1 MHKNIRRRRIA
12 LVLGIIAIDN
22 LRELALGALTAA
34 NSQSRPKRLLST
46 LGAETK
52 LFDPEGLPVDSE
64 GSSSHAKVLELAELT
79 NWSDGHVWCSPE
91 HHGSMS
97 GVMKLII
104 DYLPSS
110 KQASAVRGKPLCLMQ
125 VAGGQLSGNALNE
138 MQRVGRSLGMYST
151 SRQIAVAD
159 VSKQLFEGGV
169 SRGSFATGWAMPWT
183 SFSSSPYCC
192 AIMRSG
198 CMMCRARASRASG
211 SSRRD
216 NPSYLKSASWR
227 FWRPEASKLAGS
239 SHCSKARLMA
249 GQSRSMIA
257 NQAVSRLRLL

>member
-1 MHKNIRRRRIA
+1 MFPTSIDAAGHYFRNFPSMTTSSGTQQRPRILLLYGSA
-12 LVLGIIAIDN
+12 RAGSYS
-22 LRELALGALTAA
+22 RQLTVEAE
-34 NSQSRPKRLLST
+34 RLLST

-104 DYLPSS
+104 DYLPSG
-110 KQASAVRGKPLCLMQ
+110 KQTSGVRGKPLCLMQ

-159 VSKQLFEGGV
+159 VSKQLFEGGTLTQQL
-169 SRGSFATGWAMPWT
+169 RDRLADAMDELFKLSVLLRDHAEWLQDVPST
-183 SFSSSPYCC
+183 RKPRVG
-192 AIMRSG
+192 IV
-198 CMMCRARASRASG
+198 
-211 SSRRD
+211 SSR
-216 NPSYLKSASWR
+216 
-227 FWRPEASKLAGS
+227 
-239 SHCSKARLMA
+239 
-249 GQSRSMIA
+249 
-257 NQAVSRLRLL
+257 

>member
-1 MHKNIRRRRIA
+1 MTTPSGTQQRPRILLLYGSA
-12 LVLGIIAIDN
+12 RSGSYSRQLTIEAESL
-22 LRELALGALTAA
+22 LTA
-34 NSQSRPKRLLST
+34 

-79 NWSDGHVWCSPE
+79 TWSDGHVWCSPE

-104 DYLPSS
+104 DYLPSG
-110 KQASAVRGKPLCLMQ
+110 KQGSAVRGKPLCLMQ

-159 VSKQLFEGGV
+159 VSKQLFDGGALTQQL
-169 SRGSFATGWAMPWT
+169 RDRLADAMDELFKLSVLFRDNAAWLQDVPST
-183 SFSSSPYCC
+183 RKPRVG
-192 AIMRSG
+192 IV
-198 CMMCRARASRASG
+198 
-211 SSRRD
+211 SSR
-216 NPSYLKSASWR
+216 
-227 FWRPEASKLAGS
+227 
-239 SHCSKARLMA
+239 
-249 GQSRSMIA
+249 
-257 NQAVSRLRLL
+257 

>member
-1 MHKNIRRRRIA
+1 MFRPASMPPVHYFRNFPSMTTSTGTQQRPRILLLYGSA
-12 LVLGIIAIDN
+12 RSGSYSRL
-22 LRELALGALTAA
+22 LTVEAE
-34 NSQSRPKRLLST
+34 RLLSA

-104 DYLPSS
+104 DYLPSG
-110 KQASAVRGKPLCLMQ
+110 KQASSVRGKPLCLMQ

-159 VSKQLFEGGV
+159 VSKQLFEGALP
-169 SRGSFATGWAMPWT
+169 SELRDRLADAMDELFKLSVLLRDHAEWLQDVPST
-183 SFSSSPYCC
+183 RKPRVG
-192 AIMRSG
+192 IV
-198 CMMCRARASRASG
+198 
-211 SSRRD
+211 SSR
-216 NPSYLKSASWR
+216 
-227 FWRPEASKLAGS
+227 
-239 SHCSKARLMA
+239 
-249 GQSRSMIA
+249 
-257 NQAVSRLRLL
+257 

>member
-1 MHKNIRRRRIA
+1 MTTTSGTQQRPRILLLYGSA
-12 LVLGIIAIDN
+12 RSGSYSRL
-22 LRELALGALTAA
+22 LTVEAE
-34 NSQSRPKRLLST
+34 RLLSA

-104 DYLPSS
+104 DYLPSG
-110 KQASAVRGKPLCLMQ
+110 KQASGVRGKPLCLMQ

-159 VSKQLFEGGV
+159 VSKQFFEGALPSELRDRLADAMDELFKLSV
-169 SRGSFATGWAMPWT
+169 LMRDNATWLQDVPSTRKPRVG
-183 SFSSSPYCC
+183 
-192 AIMRSG
+192 IV
-198 CMMCRARASRASG
+198 
-211 SSRRD
+211 SSR
-216 NPSYLKSASWR
+216 
-227 FWRPEASKLAGS
+227 
-239 SHCSKARLMA
+239 
-249 GQSRSMIA
+249 
-257 NQAVSRLRLL
+257 